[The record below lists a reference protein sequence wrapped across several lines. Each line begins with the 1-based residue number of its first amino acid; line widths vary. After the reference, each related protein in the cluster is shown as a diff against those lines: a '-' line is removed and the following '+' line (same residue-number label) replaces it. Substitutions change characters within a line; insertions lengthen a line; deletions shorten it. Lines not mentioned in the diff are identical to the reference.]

1 LLSFTALIAFFS
13 LAGIPPLAGF
23 FAKLEIFVSALES
36 SLYFASLVAILSS
49 VVSSFFYIRLVKT
62 MYFEKKEEDT
72 SGIPVNHSCSLV
84 MAFCSFFLVYFFV
97 DPNFLLLLAQ
107 KMALCLF

>member
-1 LLSFTALIAFFS
+1 VWRPRKTFR
-13 LAGIPPLAGF
+13 
-23 FAKLEIFVSALES
+23 VSADGIQGLTLSSDFILES
-36 SLYFASLVAILSS
+36 SLYFASFVAILSS

-84 MAFCSFFLVYFFV
+84 MAFCSFFLVYF
-97 DPNFLLLLAQ
+97 L
-107 KMALCLF
+107 